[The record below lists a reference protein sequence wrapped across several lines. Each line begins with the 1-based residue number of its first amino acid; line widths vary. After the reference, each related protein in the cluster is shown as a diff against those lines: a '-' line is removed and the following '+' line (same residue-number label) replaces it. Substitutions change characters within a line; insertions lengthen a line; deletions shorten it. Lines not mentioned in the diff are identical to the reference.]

1 MARTTI
7 RTEDITGSAVT
18 AAKIASGAVDTSGL
32 EDDIALLGFRVASNG
47 SLAKYNLV
55 DQTVDDFQDT
65 SGVDASAST
74 NENRDAS
81 GKYYSGYTEG
91 TPVATTYSATGA
103 TVDLSVTSALT
114 GIEFTIKTWGGGGS
128 SGQQGESSWRK
139 GGGGGFSKGVYK
151 FDAATTLKIQAGEG
165 GAGGTIAYP
174 GGGNRGAFTGSDQGG
189 STGGAY
195 SLSLIHI

>member
-7 RTEDITGSAVT
+7 RSEDITGLQVKTGDIAADAVT

-65 SGVDASAST
+65 SGVDASTST

-91 TPVATTYSATGA
+91 TPVAVSYTHLTLPTTPY
-103 TVDLSVTSALT
+103 V
-114 GIEFTIKTWGGGGS
+114 
-128 SGQQGESSWRK
+128 
-139 GGGGGFSKGVYK
+139 
-151 FDAATTLKIQAGEG
+151 
-165 GAGGTIAYP
+165 
-174 GGGNRGAFTGSDQGG
+174 
-189 STGGAY
+189 
-195 SLSLIHI
+195 

>member
-1 MARTTI
+1 MPLTKVTSGVRTLG
-7 RTEDITGSAVT
+7 TGEVTSANL
-18 AAKIASGAVDTSGL
+18 AAGVVDTSDL

-74 NENRDAS
+74 GENRDAS

-103 TVDLSVTSALT
+103 TVDLSVTSGLT
-114 GIEFTIKTWGGGGS
+114 DINFTIKTWGGGGS
-128 SGQQGESSWRK
+128 SGQQGEASFQK
-139 GGGGGFSKGVYK
+139 GGGGGFSTGVFK
-151 FDAATTLKIQAGEG
+151 FAGATTLKIQAGVGAIEG
-165 GAGGTIAYP
+165 HLPA
-174 GGGNRGAFTGSDQGG
+174 
-189 STGGAY
+189 
-195 SLSLIHI
+195 LIKVVLLVGLTVVYLLVLLLMQIH

>member
-65 SGVDASAST
+65 SGVDASTST

-165 GAGGTIAYP
+165 
-174 GGGNRGAFTGSDQGG
+174 
-189 STGGAY
+189 
-195 SLSLIHI
+195 LSLIHI